1 MYRLNIGDFD
11 TSDYSYLQMVLFII
25 VSWLTNIIMLNLII
39 SLMGDTYDRVQ
50 TNKTAS
56 DQEELLE
63 AIIEYEN
70 KFVWNRRGSM
80 KKYILIAKPAG
91 SFDEP
96 DVIDWEGKVSILKY
110 KIEEI
115 GREMAEK
122 QNATNNFLKKIA
134 LEVSNLALSQNK
146 LKKERVQ

>member
-1 MYRLNIGDFD
+1 
-11 TSDYSYLQMVLFII
+11 
-25 VSWLTNIIMLNLII
+25 
-39 SLMGDTYDRVQ
+39 
-50 TNKTAS
+50 
-56 DQEELLE
+56 
-63 AIIEYEN
+63 
-70 KFVWNRRGSM
+70 M

-134 LEVSNLALSQNK
+134 LEVSNLALS
-146 LKKERVQ
+146 

>member
-56 DQEELLE
+56 D
-63 AIIEYEN
+63 
-70 KFVWNRRGSM
+70 
-80 KKYILIAKPAG
+80 
-91 SFDEP
+91 
-96 DVIDWEGKVSILKY
+96 
-110 KIEEI
+110 
-115 GREMAEK
+115 
-122 QNATNNFLKKIA
+122 
-134 LEVSNLALSQNK
+134 
-146 LKKERVQ
+146 